1 MDLTEKEPKCCYA
14 LVLAKPGLFN
24 KRLGMGLASGY
35 LGRKSSLF
43 RSSVEVNSRVL
54 KGQL

>member
-35 LGRKSSLF
+35 LGGKSSLF
-43 RSSVEVNSRVL
+43 RRSVEVNSRGL

>member
-1 MDLTEKEPKCCYA
+1 MDFTEKEPQCYA

-35 LGRKSSLF
+35 LGGKSSLF
-43 RSSVEVNSRVL
+43 RRSNR
-54 KGQL
+54 G